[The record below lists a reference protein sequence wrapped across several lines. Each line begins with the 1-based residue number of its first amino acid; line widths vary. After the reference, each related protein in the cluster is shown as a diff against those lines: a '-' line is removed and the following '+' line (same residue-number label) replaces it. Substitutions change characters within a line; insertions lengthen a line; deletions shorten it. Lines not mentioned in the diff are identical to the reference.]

1 MISLKRMN
9 FLVRILALPVV
20 GAALAQNPTPTSGDD
35 FMELR
40 IERLA
45 GGYRYADGPVWTP
58 EKKLLFTELPTNT
71 IYQWIPGQRVEPM
84 VQNPGGPLG
93 LTYDV
98 QERLYICESKGRRI
112 VRMDKKGKQEV
123 LAEKWEGKRLNGP
136 NDIVVRKDGNVY
148 FTDSVFGSAL
158 AKRELDFNG
167 VFHISP
173 KGELAVIAK
182 WKQSRPNGVALAPN
196 GRILYVS
203 SSDDRKIVAFDL
215 DRNGAA
221 SNERV
226 FVSNVTGVPGGLRTD
241 DKGHVFVAASV
252 IGIYAADGRKIR
264 DVELADQPSNLAF
277 GEGDLQTLFVT
288 TRRSVYR
295 IRVPHRGY
303 VSYWSL
309 PAPVLNP

>member
-1 MISLKRMN
+1 MISLKPMHS
-9 FLVRILALPVV
+9 LVRMTALLTA
-20 GAALAQNPTPTSGDD
+20 GAALSFAQNPPATDD
-35 FMELR
+35 FLELR

-45 GGYRYADGPVWTP
+45 GGYRYTDGPLWTP
-58 EKKLLFTELPTNT
+58 DKKLLFTELPTNT
-71 IYQWIPGQRVEPM
+71 IYQWIPGQKVEPM
-84 VQNPGGPLG
+84 VHNPGGPQG

-112 VRMDKKGKQEV
+112 VRMDKKGKQEI
-123 LAEKWEGKRLNGP
+123 LAEKLEGKRLNGP

-203 SSDDRKIVAFDL
+203 SSDDRKIIAFDL

-241 DKGHVFVAASV
+241 DKGHVFVAAGV
-252 IGIYAADGRKIR
+252 IGIYTAGGKKIR
-264 DVELADQPSNLAF
+264 DIELADQPSNLAF
-277 GEGDLQTLFVT
+277 GEADLQTLFVT
-288 TRRSVYR
+288 THRSIYR
-295 IRVPHRGY
+295 IRIPHRGY
-303 VSYWSL
+303 VPYWSM